1 MRWRLSTIP
10 LLILLAAACGRSN
23 MDELSGYVEQVK
35 QRPPGPLEPL
45 PDIPAVDTFL
55 YEPGDRRDPF
65 VMDDQTA
72 QAVMPNP
79 SGGIAPDRLRRR
91 EELENYSLDSL
102 KMVGTLEQN
111 ETRWALVV
119 APDGIL
125 HRVRVGNYLGKN
137 NGQITLIS
145 PEVIQ
150 LTEIIGDGP
159 GSWRERES
167 SIALRQ

>member
-1 MRWRLSTIP
+1 
-10 LLILLAAACGRSN
+10 
-23 MDELSGYVEQVK
+23 
-35 QRPPGPLEPL
+35 
-45 PDIPAVDTFL
+45 
-55 YEPGDRRDPF
+55 
-65 VMDDQTA
+65 
-72 QAVMPNP
+72 MPNT

-145 PEVIQ
+145 PEIIQ